1 MTKIREE
8 NEAVDKLV
16 IDFKRDYDKD
26 TGRK

>member
-1 MTKIREE
+1 MIKKWEE
-8 NEAVDKLV
+8 NEAVHELV